1 MCMLVKFRGQFVSIF
16 ARIEV
21 PSNRALKEQI
31 KEKQTCLHLQ
41 LKLKLEIYKTISGTA
56 PKHFSE
62 VYLTNELICVHS
74 HH

>member
-1 MCMLVKFRGQFVSIF
+1 MLVKFCGQLVYIF
-16 ARIEV
+16 ASIEI

-31 KEKQTCLHLQ
+31 KEKQTYLHLQ
-41 LKLKLEIYKTISGTA
+41 FKFKLEIYKTISRTA
-56 PKHFSE
+56 PKHFGE